1 MAKVESQISVPTTLD
16 GSSLAD
22 WAESAMFI
30 EHRQYMSRSI
40 LRHRLRTALST
51 EGDEIDL
58 AVDLL
63 LSEVARRDQIAS
75 QTYPF
80 NETVEGFACKGIPD
94 EALYEFLLWL
104 SVSPRYRQ
112 ENRYREIDEPFD
124 TLVKQALIRCLGPN
138 AKGVRFAFPS
148 SDGRP
153 SGFPEAVHWLAQ
165 LLNLSSGAAIPRPR
179 VKDGGVDIVAW
190 RPFKDR
196 RTGFIVVLCQCT
208 VEENWSPKAKDI
220 VVGKWNG
227 WIDFGLNPLT
237 VLAIP
242 FAVPM
247 AFDRWD
253 ELRRTVNIVLDRLR
267 LCELLGPEPVDNI
280 DEIRTWTQAER
291 DLLAAMSSD

>member
-1 MAKVESQISVPTTLD
+1 MAKVESQISAPTTLD

-30 EHRQYMSRSI
+30 EQRQYMSRAS
-40 LRHRLRTALST
+40 LRHRLRIALST
-51 EGDEIDL
+51 EGDEIEL
-58 AVDLL
+58 GVDLL
-63 LSEVARRDQIAS
+63 LSEVVRRDQIAS

-80 NETVEGFACKGIPD
+80 NETVEGLARKGIPD

-112 ENRYREIDEPFD
+112 EHRYREIDEPFD
-124 TLVKQALIRCLGPN
+124 TLVKQALIRCLSPN

-153 SGFPEAVHWLAQ
+153 PGFPEAVHWLAQ

-179 VKDGGVDIVAW
+179 VRDGGVDLVAW
-190 RPFKDR
+190 RPFRDR

-208 VEENWSPKAKDI
+208 VEENWPPKAKDI

-253 ELRRTVNIVLDRLR
+253 ELRRTVNIILDRLR
-267 LCELLGPEPVDNI
+267 LCELLGPEPIDNI
-280 DEIRTWTQAER
+280 EEIRTWTQAER
-291 DLLAAMSSD
+291 HLLGAMSSD